1 MSQVATDVH
10 IVNSPLPTQP
20 CPAAQS
26 RVEAELKKLE
36 QFRFGTLNVPGKTI
50 ETVEIQSWAQV
61 ALVLKRLEAG
71 AEVRLRF
78 PEAASPADVAKI
90 SQEQKDIHDFLSTR
104 HNFTITQT
112 ANLLVDKISKSWLFE
127 GLDTHI
133 AETFA
138 EGWVRGRQFNP
149 RKTDCLSVSHV
160 YSQETLQDR
169 TKTAD
174 MIAKLTATPTSPKVI
189 FEVPID
195 KNDAAIKAVGTDLQ
209 SAVASNKISASCEV
223 WVGDEKTSNPDDM
236 LAFKFDD
243 FIDHYLH
250 GKPAV
255 TIPPVGGDT
264 APAAG
269 GNTPTLASS
278 AWSAITTVG
287 WWAWQPV
294 RWTGIF
300 LKWAYID

>member
-1 MSQVATDVH
+1 MSQVAIDVH
-10 IVNSPLPTQP
+10 LVNSPLPTQP
-20 CPAAQS
+20 RPAAQS

-36 QFRFGTLNVPGKTI
+36 QFKFGTLNVPGKTI
-50 ETVEIQSWAQV
+50 ETVEIKSWAQV
-61 ALVLKRLEAG
+61 ALVLKRLEAR

-78 PEAASPADVAKI
+78 PEAQPPDDVDKI
-90 SQEQKDIHDFLSTR
+90 SREQKEIHDFLSNR
-104 HNFTITQT
+104 HNLTINQT
-112 ANLLVDKISKSWLFE
+112 ANLLVEKISKSWLFE
-127 GLDTHI
+127 GLDDRT
-133 AETFA
+133 AEQLA
-138 EGWVRGRQFNP
+138 EGWVQRRQFNP

-160 YSQETLQDR
+160 YTPETLQDP

-195 KNDAAIKAVGTDLQ
+195 KNDAAIKAVGTALQ
-209 SAVASNKISASCEV
+209 SAVASHKISASCEV
-223 WVGDEKTSNPDDM
+223 WVGDEKTSKPADM
-236 LAFKFDD
+236 LAFKFDN

-278 AWSAITTVG
+278 AWSAIRTVG

>member
-1 MSQVATDVH
+1 MQQALADVH
-10 IVNSPLPTQP
+10 LDNSSASTQLPSTK
-20 CPAAQS
+20 
-26 RVEAELKKLE
+26 EAVVMDELKKLE
-36 QFRFGTLNVPGKTI
+36 KVKFGTLNVPGKTI

-61 ALVLKRLEAG
+61 ALVLKRLEAR

-78 PEAASPADVAKI
+78 PEAAPPADVAKI
-90 SQEQKDIHDFLSTR
+90 SQEQKDIHEFLSTR

-127 GLDTHI
+127 GLDTHS

-160 YSQETLQDR
+160 YTPETLQDS

-195 KNDAAIKAVGTDLQ
+195 KNDAAIKAVGRALN
-209 SAVASNKISASCEV
+209 SAVASHKISASCEV